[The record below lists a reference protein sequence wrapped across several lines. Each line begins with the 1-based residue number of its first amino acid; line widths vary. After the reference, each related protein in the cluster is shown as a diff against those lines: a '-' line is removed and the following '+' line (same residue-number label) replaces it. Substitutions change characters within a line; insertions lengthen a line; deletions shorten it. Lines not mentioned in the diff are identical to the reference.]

1 MKAYF
6 FIFSKDTP
14 RSGTGGLY
22 GKRMFILEE
31 TATLFPKVAALFHI
45 SVSSIEKFQLTGQW
59 KHYT

>member
-1 MKAYF
+1 MYF
-6 FIFSKDTP
+6 VSLWNLP

-22 GKRMFILEE
+22 GKCMFILEE
-31 TATLFPKVAALFHI
+31 TATLFPKVAALFYI